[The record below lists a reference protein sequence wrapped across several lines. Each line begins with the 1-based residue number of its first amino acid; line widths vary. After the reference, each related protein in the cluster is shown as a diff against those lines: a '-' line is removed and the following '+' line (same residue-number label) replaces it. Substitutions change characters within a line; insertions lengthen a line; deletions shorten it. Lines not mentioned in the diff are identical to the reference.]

1 MVEIL
6 KRLFRHNI
14 LLKLAAF
21 FLAVILWAY
30 VMGDSVWT
38 TETREIERVYPNVAL
53 EWLNLSEEMTI
64 MQMPEAVQVVLS
76 GRSDILDSITP
87 QMLRVFIDL
96 RDLGPGKHRLTPMA
110 EVPKGVKVLSF
121 EPQQVVVEL
130 EKILSPQMPVD
141 VDIMGLPADG
151 YLLGEPKVTPD
162 SVFVRGTRSQLENV
176 SRIRTIINVDGAEQ
190 NLTQIVP
197 AHAIDAL
204 GQLVEGVQV
213 SPALVEVF
221 IPVSQPQKEV
231 PVRVSLKGVPAEGYE
246 VEQILVHPAHVTIE
260 GAKHDLQNV
269 EEIFTLPV
277 DITDLDENIVTTVNL
292 AEPPRGVEIQEV
304 NQVQVEIIVAK
315 K

>member
-1 MVEIL
+1 MLAII

-30 VMGDSVWT
+30 VLGDSVLT
-38 TETREIERVYPNVAL
+38 TQTREIERVYPNVAL
-53 EWLNLSEEMTI
+53 EWLNLSEDLTI
-64 MQMPEAVQVVLS
+64 VEMPEEVQVVLS

-87 QMLRVFIDL
+87 QMLRVFVDL
-96 RDLGPGKHRLTPMA
+96 RDLGPGQHRLTPMA
-110 EVPKGVKVLSF
+110 EVPKGVKILSF

-141 VDIMGLPADG
+141 VDIMGSPADG

-176 SRIRTIINVDGAEQ
+176 SRIRAIINVDGADK
-190 NLTQIVP
+190 NRTQIVP

-231 PVRVSLKGVPAEGYE
+231 PVRVNLKGSPAEGYE
-246 VEQILVHPAHVTIE
+246 IKEILLHPAHVTIE

-269 EEIFTLPV
+269 EEVATIPV
-277 DITDLDENIVTTVNL
+277 DITGIEDNIITTVNL
-292 AEPPRGVEIQEV
+292 AEPPRGIEILEV
-304 NQVQVEIIVAK
+304 KQVQVEIIVGK